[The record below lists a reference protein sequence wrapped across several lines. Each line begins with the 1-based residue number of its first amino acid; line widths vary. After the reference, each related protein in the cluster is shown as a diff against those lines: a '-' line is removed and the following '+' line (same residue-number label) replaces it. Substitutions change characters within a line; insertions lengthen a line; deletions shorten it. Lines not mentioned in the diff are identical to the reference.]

1 MNTDG
6 KSIDASTLVAVDD
19 VVSLLILAPT
29 GWLLLRG
36 LLLRISR
43 FTGTLTIHLNRRR
56 NIRLPMRR
64 IMDRTMAILAGC
76 NPGSSCSNLRMRI
89 IHSLENRCIHR
100 QLVLRQVQRSS
111 VYEVCKISGLTL
123 KGGCG
128 PEERWLFSLS
138 MGVMIEHVLV
148 NSSLYNTIPIVVEI
162 SVLRTSYSV
171 HCMLLYM
178 VLCRSSSTL
187 FRASRVSNSSLLQ
200 LLSSFFLSSILSFL
214 LFLAVPVFRLKT
226 KKKAVVSGLISWVSL
241 LSSQPTPLSQH
252 RHLCCLNRLPYTLS
266 FFVVVVVFFFF
277 LLSFLASNTSI
288 FPLPLR
294 LLLARIRPQS
304 HSADRMPALHHK
316 FPGFTCDF
324 DHLTRLS

>member
-226 KKKAVVSGLISWVSL
+226 KKKAVVSSSHWSDILGVPAIQPTYPLEPAPPSL
-241 LSSQPTPLSQH
+241 LPEPSPLH
-252 RHLCCLNRLPYTLS
+252 TL
-266 FFVVVVVFFFF
+266 FFRRR
-277 LLSFLASNTSI
+277 
-288 FPLPLR
+288 R
-294 LLLARIRPQS
+294 LLLLLPSFLSGFKYIYFPSAVATIACPNPTPIALRRP
-304 HSADRMPALHHK
+304 HASAP
-316 FPGFTCDF
+316 PQIP
-324 DHLTRLS
+324 RLYLRF

>member
-148 NSSLYNTIPIVVEI
+148 NSSLYNTIPIAVKI
-162 SVLRTSYSV
+162 SVTVLYAAIYGSLPILLHPFSCVPCFQFLSPATSFQFLSLFHPLFSSFSRGSCLSFKNQEKSSRFRSDILGVPAIQPTYPLEPAPPS
-171 HCMLLYM
+171 LLPEPSP
-178 VLCRSSSTL
+178 LHTL
-187 FRASRVSNSSLLQ
+187 F
-200 LLSSFFLSSILSFL
+200 
-214 LFLAVPVFRLKT
+214 FR
-226 KKKAVVSGLISWVSL
+226 
-241 LSSQPTPLSQH
+241 
-252 RHLCCLNRLPYTLS
+252 RR
-266 FFVVVVVFFFF
+266 
-277 LLSFLASNTSI
+277 
-288 FPLPLR
+288 R
-294 LLLARIRPQS
+294 LLLLLPSFFSGFKYIYFPSAVATIACPNPTPIALRRP
-304 HSADRMPALHHK
+304 HASAP
-316 FPGFTCDF
+316 PQIP
-324 DHLTRLS
+324 RLYLRF